1 MAGTTYA
8 NLTTDIRNYTEVGD
22 SVFTQAVINRFIE
35 DAEFRI
41 YQELPMDSSRYVSEG
56 TLAANDNTINNPGK
70 GSKGATGA
78 LFIRGVEVFNSTA
91 NTEGNGT
98 WLEKKDQTYLSEF
111 VDRKYGPSGKIQSP
125 TDTTNSVTGFPKYYA
140 MFGGATGDS
149 DTTSGGMY
157 IAPTPDAN
165 YKYRIYYNMVP
176 LGLSSSTTST
186 YLSKYFPNGLLY
198 ACLVEAYG
206 YLKGPMDMLT
216 LYEQKYKNAIQQF
229 AGMQLGRRR
238 RDDYTDGTV
247 RIKVNSPS
255 P

>member
-1 MAGTTYA
+1 MAGTTYS
-8 NLTTDIRNYTEVGD
+8 NLTTDIRNYTEVGSD
-22 SVFTQAVINRFIE
+22 VLTTAVINRFIE

-41 YQELPMDSSRYVSEG
+41 YQELPMDSQRFVQEG
-56 TLAANDNTINNPGK
+56 TLSTDNNTINNPAG
-70 GSKGATGA
+70 T

-98 WLEKKDQTYLSEF
+98 WLEKKDQTYLSEYI
-111 VDRKYGPSGKIQSP
+111 DRLTGTEGDLTAQ
-125 TDTTNSVTGFPKYYA
+125 DVTGFPKYYA
-140 MFGGATGDS
+140 MFGGATGTT

-157 IAPTPDAN
+157 LAPTPDAA
-165 YKYRIYYNMVP
+165 YKFRIYYNKMP
-176 LGLSSSTTST
+176 DGLSSSTATT
-186 YLSKYFPNGLLY
+186 YLSKYFPQGLLY
-198 ACLVEAYG
+198 ACLVEAFG

-216 LYEQKYKNAIQQF
+216 YYENRYKNAIQQF

-247 RIKVNSPS
+247 RIPVKSPS